1 MAQSTQ
7 QTIIAQGVKVEGDFN
22 SQGSVLIEGEVA
34 GSVRTAEHL
43 QVGETAKIHA
53 SISAADAVVAGQIKG
68 NIKVEGRLELTESSK
83 VRGDVRAQVLT
94 VAAGAEI
101 NGKVNMGEEAKR
113 GGKKKV
119 VKKEEEEGLDKGA
132 ETEK

>member
-1 MAQSTQ
+1 MGQSEQ

-22 SQGSVLIEGEVA
+22 SQGSVLIEGEVV

-53 SISAADAVVAGQIKG
+53 SVSAVDAIVAGEIKG
-68 NIKVEGRLELTESSK
+68 NIKVEGRLELTESSR
-83 VRGDVRAQVLT
+83 VSGDIRAQVLT

-101 NGKVNMGEEAKR
+101 NGKISMGEEGKS
-113 GGKKKV
+113 GKKKA
-119 VKKEEEEGLDKGA
+119 VKREEEMGN
-132 ETEK
+132 ETEIEK